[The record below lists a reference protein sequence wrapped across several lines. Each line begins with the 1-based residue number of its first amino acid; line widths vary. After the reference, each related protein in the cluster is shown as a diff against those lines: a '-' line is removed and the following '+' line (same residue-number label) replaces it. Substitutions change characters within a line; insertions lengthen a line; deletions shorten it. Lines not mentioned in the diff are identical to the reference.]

1 MCCRYWTDESPE
13 LRPIVEEMNRSPL
26 MRKWQDKA
34 KVKSYG
40 EIFPTDVVP
49 VIAPNRSGLRTVYPM
64 KWGYSGKSLLMNARS
79 ETAAEKPTFRDDWA
93 RHRCIVPASWYFE
106 WEHYPGSDGKKH
118 TGDKYMIHPKDSAVT
133 WLCGLY
139 RIENGLPVFVILTRE
154 PGETIRFLHDRM
166 PLIMP
171 DELVTEWIRPDRK
184 AEELLPRALTD
195 LDFEKVL

>member
-1 MCCRYWTDESPE
+1 MCGRYFLEESPE
-13 LRPIVEEMNRSPL
+13 LRPIVEAMNRSPL
-26 MRKWQDKA
+26 MKKWQDKV

-79 ETAAEKPTFRDDWA
+79 ETAAEKLTFREDWV

-118 TGDKYMIHPKDSAVT
+118 TGDKYLIHPKDSAVT

-154 PGETIRFLHDRM
+154 PGETLRFLHDRM

-184 AEELLPRALTD
+184 PEELLPGALTD
-195 LDFEKVL
+195 MDFEKAV

>member
-139 RIENGLPVFVILTRE
+139 RIENGLPVLVILTRE
-154 PGETIRFLHDRM
+154 PGETLRFLHDRM

-171 DELVTEWIRPDRK
+171 EELVTEWIRPDRK
-184 AEELLPRALTD
+184 PEELLPRALTD
-195 LDFEKVL
+195 MDFEKVL

>member
-93 RHRCIVPASWYFE
+93 RHRCIVPASWPFE
-106 WEHYPGSDGKKH
+106 WEHDPGSDGKKH
-118 TGDKYMIHPKDSAVT
+118 TGDKYMIHPKDCAVT

-184 AEELLPRALTD
+184 P
-195 LDFEKVL
+195 